1 MRIPSCA
8 PSKRSKM
15 INDDPIPV
23 GTLYR
28 LPDGQFIILSTH
40 PYGTGGIQ
48 NNSKKLHGD
57 ILILILEI
65 YSHPVWGTN
74 TAKVLVDG
82 EVGYVSLIGLKK
94 VN

>member
-1 MRIPSCA
+1 
-8 PSKRSKM
+8 M
-15 INDDPIPV
+15 ISP

-28 LPDGQFIILSTH
+28 LSAGHSLIFSTH
-40 PYGTGGIQ
+40 PFGTGGIH
-48 NNSKKLHGD
+48 NNSKKLFGD

-82 EVGYVSLIGLKK
+82 EVGYVSLIGLEK
-94 VN
+94 VKQ

>member
-1 MRIPSCA
+1 
-8 PSKRSKM
+8 M
-15 INDDPIPV
+15 ISP

-28 LPDGQFIILSTH
+28 LSAGHLLNFSTH
-40 PYGTGGIQ
+40 PFGTGGIQ

-57 ILILILEI
+57 NIILFLET
-65 YSHPVWGTN
+65 YSDTAWGTN

-94 VN
+94 VEQ